1 MLSGVMRI
9 LGVAA
14 LGGLSWL
21 ISTPVFAGDAAPATP
36 APSAGLRLAQ
46 AADGTLEIRSGADL
60 IVRVPL
66 KTPALRRGQP
76 TLREVTVEG
85 HRVAELRVP
94 VRGASGAEV
103 WLGEVDTADHRPI
116 WAGLTGARDADGE
129 TSIWVEATPERVIEY
144 QTAAQVNR
152 CDGAPPRL
160 FPRAYDFAAG
170 RFRPIVSPIPAP
182 APTTLVAR
190 RGDPAMPAGRPLAD
204 FHFVGASTTR
214 GAGADARALTAPL
227 ELDDG
232 NPATSWAEGLGGD
245 GRGEFLTARA
255 AATGYAVRGLRIF
268 PGDGASLTALR
279 AHNRVKKL
287 QVAFGPAPEQ
297 RFDVELAGDPAAS
310 EAHWRD
316 PYWVAFP
323 KPVASGCLTVTITA
337 VTPGTDASPPQ
348 SYGTTAIGELAV
360 FTDADGPGG
369 AERLVAD
376 LAGAPDC
383 ATRLPLLLGLGNAAL
398 LPTAQA
404 VATSSGPARACLLEA
419 LTRLE
424 PAPKTPAVLDA
435 LVAAVLGATEE
446 EESVIAAA
454 LAHAPSPPVAALAA
468 LLGSKSVAVPDRAR
482 AARVLGAL
490 NDDAAVQVL
499 LAAAGEGP
507 PALRGSVVVALQGSP
522 RLRGD
527 AVLAAYTAA
536 PRAGSDGHRAADLA
550 RLVPAAVKAAPDH
563 RAEAVAALRAD
574 LAADRPFEL
583 RGRAILA
590 LGALGDGTADLVGAS
605 RAAGDEPVL
614 RFLATRELAEQ
625 RGTTP
630 EVRPAL
636 RAALKDA
643 DPRVRESAA
652 QGLAKSGD
660 TAAGPAL
667 IDAAKQERWPFVRR
681 AEVDALGHLCVP
693 GSGDLMVRAT
703 ERDVDEVRRVA
714 LIGLQRCHDPRA
726 RQVLLAALNRR
737 EESASLRALAA
748 GLIAESGDRAA
759 APQVA
764 AALRGL
770 VTEAEGDLALQGVAA
785 AVLRALARLG
795 GPDAVTTAVALAG
808 DPHHPYQATAVEALG
823 TLCDPTGNA
832 ALHAIATG
840 RDAALGEAAQRAE
853 KRCASK

>member
-14 LGGLSWL
+14 LGGLGWL
-21 ISTPVFAGDAAPATP
+21 ISVPVT
-36 APSAGLRLAQ
+36 AQ
-46 AADGTLEIRSGADL
+46 AADPAPPSNALQLVPAADGALEIRSGATL
-60 IVRVPL
+60 IARLPL

-76 TLREVTVEG
+76 SLREVTVEG

-103 WLGEVDTADHRPI
+103 WVGEVDRPDHRAI
-116 WAGLTGARDADGE
+116 WTGLTGARDADGE
-129 TSIWVEATPERVIEY
+129 TSVWVEATPERIVEY

-170 RFRPIVSPIPAP
+170 RFRPIVSAVPAP
-182 APTTLVAR
+182 APTTLIAR

-268 PGDGASLTALR
+268 PGDGASLAALR

-297 RFDVELAGDPAAS
+297 RFDVEIAGDPAS
-310 EAHWRD
+310 TEAHWRD
-316 PYWVAFP
+316 PYWVAIP

-337 VTPGTDASPPQ
+337 VTPGTEASPPH

-369 AERLVAD
+369 ADRLVAD

-383 ATRLPLLLGLGNAAL
+383 ATRLPLLLGLGAAAV

-404 VATSSGPARACLLEA
+404 VATTSGPARACLLQA

-446 EESVIAAA
+446 EETAIAAA
-454 LAHAPSPPVAALAA
+454 LAHAPAPPVPALTA
-468 LLGSKSVAVPDRAR
+468 LLGSRSTAVADRAR

-490 NDDAAVQVL
+490 ADDGAAQAL
-499 LAAAGEGP
+499 LAAVGEGP
-507 PALRGSVVVALQGSP
+507 PALRGAVVGALQTSPGLRGAMVVA
-522 RLRGD
+522 
-527 AVLAAYTAA
+527 AYQSA
-536 PRAGSDGHRAADLA
+536 PRAGSDGQRAADLA
-550 RLVPAAVKAAPDH
+550 RLLPAAVKAAPDR
-563 RAEAVAALRAD
+563 RAEALAALRAD
-574 LAADRPFEL
+574 LARDRPFQL

-590 LGALGDGTADLVGAS
+590 LGTLGDGPAELVGAT

-625 RGTTP
+625 PGGAP
-630 EVRPAL
+630 QARPAL
-636 RAALKDA
+636 REALNDA

-652 QGLAKSGD
+652 QGLGKAGD

-667 IDAAKQERWPFVRR
+667 IGAAKQEPWPFVRR
-681 AEVDALGHLCVP
+681 AEVDALGHLCVA

-726 RQVLLAALNRR
+726 RQVLLAALTRR

-748 GLIAESGDRAA
+748 GLIAESGDRGAT
-759 APQVA
+759 PELA
-764 AALRGL
+764 AALRAL
-770 VTEAEGDLALQGVAA
+770 VGEAESDLALQGVAA

-795 GPDAVTTAVALAG
+795 GPEAVTTAVALAG
-808 DPHHPYQATAVEALG
+808 DNRHPYQSTAVEALG
-823 TLCDPTGNA
+823 TLCAPAGNA

-840 RDAALGEAAQRAE
+840 RDAALAEAAQRAE
-853 KRCASK
+853 KRCAGK

>member
-14 LGGLSWL
+14 LGGLGWL
-21 ISTPVFAGDAAPATP
+21 ISVPVFAADAAPAPP
-36 APSAGLRLAQ
+36 APSPALGLAQ
-46 AADGTLEIRSGADL
+46 GADGALEIHSGAAL
-60 IVRVPL
+60 IARVTM

-76 TLREVTVEG
+76 SLREVNVEG

-103 WLGEVDTADHRPI
+103 WLGEVDRPDHRAI

-129 TSIWVEATPERVIEY
+129 TSVWVEATPERVIEY
-144 QTAAQVNR
+144 QTAAQVSR

-182 APTTLVAR
+182 APTTLIAR
-190 RGDPAMPAGRPLAD
+190 RGDSTMPAGRPLAD

-268 PGDGASLTALR
+268 PGDGASLAALR

-287 QVAFGPAPEQ
+287 QVAFGPAVEQ
-297 RFDVELAGDPAAS
+297 RFDVEIAGDPAGS
-310 EAHWRD
+310 ETHWRE

-337 VTPGTDASPPQ
+337 VTPGTEASPPQ

-360 FTDADGPGG
+360 FTEADGPGG

-383 ATRLPLLLGLGNAAL
+383 ATRLPLLLGLGDAAL

-404 VATSSGPARACLLEA
+404 VATTSGPARACLLEA

-446 EESVIAAA
+446 EESVIGAAV
-454 LAHAPSPPVAALAA
+454 AHAPSPPIAALAA
-468 LLGSKSVAVPDRAR
+468 LLASKSVAVPDRAR

-490 NDDAAVQVL
+490 NDPAAAQVL
-499 LAAAGEGP
+499 LAAVGDGP
-507 PALRGSVVVALQGSP
+507 PPLRAAVVGALQRSPHLGS
-522 RLRGD
+522 D
-527 AVLAAYTAA
+527 AVLSAYAAA
-536 PRAGSDGHRAADLA
+536 PRARSDGHRAADLA
-550 RLVPAAVKAAPDH
+550 RLVPASVKAAPDQ
-563 RAEAVAALRAD
+563 RQRAVAALRAD

-590 LGALGDGTADLVGAS
+590 LGALGDGTAELVGAA
-605 RAAGDEPVL
+605 RAMGDQPVL

-625 RGTTP
+625 RAP
-630 EVRPAL
+630 SPDVRPAL
-636 RAALKDA
+636 LVALHDP

-652 QGLAKSGD
+652 QGLAKARD
-660 TAAGPAL
+660 IAAGAAL
-667 IDAAKQERWPFVRR
+667 IDAAKQEPWPFVRR
-681 AEVDALGHLCVP
+681 AEVDALGHLCP
-693 GSGDLMVRAT
+693 AGGGDLMVRAT

-714 LIGLQRCHDPRA
+714 LIGLQRCHDPRT

-748 GLIAESGDRAA
+748 GLIAESADRAA

-770 VTEAEGDLALQGVAA
+770 VGEAEGDLALQGVAA

-808 DPHHPYQATAVEALG
+808 DPRHPYQATAVEALG
-823 TLCDPTGNA
+823 TLCDPAGNA
-832 ALHAIATG
+832 ALHALATG
-840 RDAALGEAAQRAE
+840 RNAALAEAAQRAE
-853 KRCASK
+853 KRCAGK

>member
-1 MLSGVMRI
+1 
-9 LGVAA
+9 
-14 LGGLSWL
+14 
-21 ISTPVFAGDAAPATP
+21 
-36 APSAGLRLAQ
+36 
-46 AADGTLEIRSGADL
+46 
-60 IVRVPL
+60 
-66 KTPALRRGQP
+66 
-76 TLREVTVEG
+76 
-85 HRVAELRVP
+85 
-94 VRGASGAEV
+94 
-103 WLGEVDTADHRPI
+103 
-116 WAGLTGARDADGE
+116 
-129 TSIWVEATPERVIEY
+129 
-144 QTAAQVNR
+144 
-152 CDGAPPRL
+152 
-160 FPRAYDFAAG
+160 
-170 RFRPIVSPIPAP
+170 
-182 APTTLVAR
+182 
-190 RGDPAMPAGRPLAD
+190 MPAGRPLAD

-268 PGDGASLTALR
+268 PGDGASLAALR

-297 RFDVELAGDPAAS
+297 RFDVEIAGDPAGS

-337 VTPGTDASPPQ
+337 VTPGTEASPPQ

-404 VATSSGPARACLLEA
+404 VATTSGPARACLLEA

-454 LAHAPSPPVAALAA
+454 LAHAPSPPV
-468 LLGSKSVAVPDRAR
+468 R
-482 AARVLGAL
+482 GA
-490 NDDAAVQVL
+490 
-499 LAAAGEGP
+499 G
-507 PALRGSVVVALQGSP
+507 
-522 RLRGD
+522 
-527 AVLAAYTAA
+527 
-536 PRAGSDGHRAADLA
+536 
-550 RLVPAAVKAAPDH
+550 
-563 RAEAVAALRAD
+563 
-574 LAADRPFEL
+574 
-583 RGRAILA
+583 
-590 LGALGDGTADLVGAS
+590 
-605 RAAGDEPVL
+605 RAAGLEVRRRRGPGA
-614 RFLATRELAEQ
+614 RGARAGRAERRRGGAGAAGRRRRRTAGARGARWSARCKARRGCGATRCWRPMRRRRAPAATATGPPTWRACCPPRSRPRPTTAPKPWPRCAPIWRPTGRSSCAGGRSWRWAPWATAPPTWWAPAE
-625 RGTTP
+625 RRATSRCSDSWRRESWPSSAATTP

-667 IDAAKQERWPFVRR
+667 IDAAKQEPWPFVRR

-714 LIGLQRCHDPRA
+714 LIGLQRCHDPRT

-770 VTEAEGDLALQGVAA
+770 VSEAEGDLALQGVAA

-795 GPDAVTTAVALAG
+795 GPDAVATAVALAG
-808 DPHHPYQATAVEALG
+808 DPRHPYQSTAVEALG
-823 TLCDPTGNA
+823 TLCDPAGNA

-840 RDAALGEAAQRAE
+840 RDAALAEAAQRAE